1 MRKVLL
7 FYILVISFSG
17 FSQRRYAADRYFKE
31 YAYKKSAEL
40 YEVIY
45 NKGDKSMLVLSRLGD
60 ANYYNTNTAE
70 AERWYR
76 LLFEKYKEEV
86 SSEYLFRYAQS
97 LKSNGKIEESDEWLR
112 KLKDVNK
119 GDSRAIALENNQDYF
134 VKYSNKKKTYMSI
147 QNLNI
152 NTKYSD
158 FGGYIYGNDLYFAS
172 TKPEGSKFDK
182 KLYKWNEQPF
192 LNIYKAEA
200 ELSNDIEKGLQ
211 VNESKKLPSLNTR
224 YHESNAVITSDGKT
238 MYFTRD
244 NFDGDKLDGDKNR
257 VTHLK
262 IYKATLINNKWDD
275 IVELPFN
282 SDEYSC
288 GHPALSADEKTL
300 YFVSDMSGGI
310 GATDIYKVSINDNGG
325 YGKVENLGRPINT
338 EGREMFPNIDNDN
351 TLYFASDGH
360 LGLGALDI
368 FEAKVNGDEFTEPLN
383 LGSPVNS
390 PRDDFSFVISE
401 DKSFGYFS
409 SNRKGGKG
417 DDDIYSFVIYKCK
430 EEIVGVITDVS
441 SGQPITGATVR
452 LIDKN
457 GAPINE
463 KKTLVD
469 GKYHFKNIDCESNF
483 IVIASKDN
491 YRSNQKEVLT
501 QDVNKKQ
508 NKTDLVL
515 ESLIVKNKEVAQ
527 IVINP
532 IYFQFDLFD
541 ISEDAEYELEHI
553 VSVMKNNPDMVIKIE
568 SHTDSRGTKEYN
580 KILSEKRAKSTRD
593 YIVSRGIAPERIE
606 SAIGYGEERLLNN
619 CNDMNQSKCSEE
631 DHSKNRRSYF
641 YIVNEKY
648 KDTIINREN
657 KDSSIDELSNENIY
671 VVSHPYDTL
680 FSISKQFGMTV
691 KELKLL
697 NNLKSDIIR
706 IGQKLKI
713 K

>member
-7 FYILVISFSG
+7 FYFLVISFSG

-45 NKGDKSMLVLSRLGD
+45 NKGDESMLVLSRLGD
-60 ANYYNTNTAE
+60 ANYYNTNTYE
-70 AERWYR
+70 AEKWYR
-76 LLFEKYKEEV
+76 LLLEKYKEEV
-86 SSEYLFRYAQS
+86 SSEYMFRYAQS
-97 LKSNGKIEESDEWLR
+97 LKSNGKVEESDTWLR

-134 VKYSNKKKTYMSI
+134 VKYSNRMKTYVSI

-158 FGGYIYGNDLYFAS
+158 FGGYIHGNELYFAS

-200 ELSNDIEKGLQ
+200 DLSNDIEKGLQ
-211 VNESKKLPSLNTR
+211 VNESQKLPSLNTR

-244 NFDGDKLDGDKNR
+244 NYDGDKLEGDKNR

-262 IYKATLINNKWDD
+262 IYKASLINNSWDN
-275 IVELPFN
+275 IEELPFN
-282 SDEYSC
+282 SNEYSC

-310 GATDIYKVSINDNGG
+310 GATDIYKVSLNDNGG

-338 EGREMFPNIDNDN
+338 EGREMFPHLDNDN
-351 TLYFASDGH
+351 TMYFASDGH

-368 FEAKVNGDEFTEPLN
+368 FEAKISGDEFTEPVN
-383 LGSPVNS
+383 LGAPING

-401 DKSFGYFS
+401 DKSYGYFS

-417 DDDIYSFVIYKCK
+417 DDDIYSFVIYRCK
-430 EEIVGVITDVS
+430 EDIGGVVTDVN
-441 SGQPITGATVR
+441 SGEPIPGATVR
-452 LIDKN
+452 LIDEN
-457 GAPINE
+457 GAPVSE
-463 KKTLVD
+463 QKTQAD
-469 GKYHFKNIDCESNF
+469 GKYNFKDIDCENNF
-483 IVIASKDN
+483 TVTASKDD
-491 YRSNQKEVLT
+491 YRNDQKDTATE
-501 QDVNKKQ
+501 DINKKQ
-508 NKTDLVL
+508 IQTDLAL
-515 ESLIVKNKEVAQ
+515 ESLIVETEEAAQ

-532 IYFQFDLFD
+532 IYFNFDLFD
-541 ISEDAEYELEHI
+541 IREDAEYELEHI

-568 SHTDSRGTKEYN
+568 SHTDSRGTKQYN
-580 KILSEKRAKSTRD
+580 RILSDNRAKSTRD
-593 YIVSRGIAPERIE
+593 YIISRGIAAERIE
-606 SAIGYGEERLLNN
+606 SAIGYGEDRLLNK
-619 CNDMNQSKCSEE
+619 CNDANQRKCSEE
-631 DHSKNRRSYF
+631 EHQKNRRSYF
-641 YIVNEKY
+641 YIVKGGKN
-648 KDTIINREN
+648 I
-657 KDSSIDELSNENIY
+657 SSSN
-671 VVSHPYDTL
+671 
-680 FSISKQFGMTV
+680 Q
-691 KELKLL
+691 
-697 NNLKSDIIR
+697 
-706 IGQKLKI
+706 
-713 K
+713 